1 MVMRILRTFAIVLSA
16 VICLTAAV
24 ADAQQRK
31 APSKKGVPK
40 QPPLVV
46 GLVCT
51 WSAYSVNKESLLI
64 DVRNKTA
71 YWVNQNQ
78 KLKVLQFNSG
88 RLVLAGVRKTLR
100 VSQSQTEKKVPLQMV
115 LNRISGEFIVRQKA
129 HPYQGPG
136 SCRKQR
142 LF

>member
-1 MVMRILRTFAIVLSA
+1 MRTGKTFAIVLSV
-16 VICLTAAV
+16 VICLATAV

-31 APSKKGVPK
+31 APKKAVPK
-40 QPPLVV
+40 KPPLVI

-64 DVRNKTA
+64 DLRNKSA

-78 KLKVLQFNSG
+78 NLKVLQFNTG
-88 RLVLAGVRKTLR
+88 RLVLAGVRNTLR
-100 VSQSQTEKKVPLQMV
+100 TSQSQVEKKVPLQMI
-115 LNRISGEFIVRQKA
+115 LNRISGEFIVRQKVHA
-129 HPYQGPG
+129 YQGPG